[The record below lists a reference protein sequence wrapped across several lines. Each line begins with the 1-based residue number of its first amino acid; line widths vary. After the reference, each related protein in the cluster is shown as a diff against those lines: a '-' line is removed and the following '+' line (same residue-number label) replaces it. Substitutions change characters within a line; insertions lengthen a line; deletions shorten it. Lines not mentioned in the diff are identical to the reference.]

1 MNIKKKNTD
10 VENIKVIYFL
20 QISKGKI
27 DLFQSTVIGKNY
39 LVQPGHQMTVAS
51 KKKKKEREIMCVNN
65 YTDIVFPFNVDG
77 SEKCTRIVFGLHF
90 P

>member
-1 MNIKKKNTD
+1 
-10 VENIKVIYFL
+10 
-20 QISKGKI
+20 
-27 DLFQSTVIGKNY
+27 
-39 LVQPGHQMTVAS
+39 MTVAS
-51 KKKKKEREIMCVNN
+51 KKKKKKEREIMCVNN